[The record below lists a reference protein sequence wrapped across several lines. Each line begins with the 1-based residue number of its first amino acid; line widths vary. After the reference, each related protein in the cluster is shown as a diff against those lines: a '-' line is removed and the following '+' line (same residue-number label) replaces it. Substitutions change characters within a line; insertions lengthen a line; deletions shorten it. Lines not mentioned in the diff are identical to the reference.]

1 MEENWLS
8 LKKQAIQMRFNWEI
22 GRCYEAGEYLGE
34 VFKTLI
40 GEHEWIDHMS
50 HPEDGMDFERYP
62 LADFY
67 SAFFEELHGQNFK
80 DEIQECL
87 IPDELHM
94 RAHDLA
100 INAML
105 PLDQFNY
112 DKYFAVIQ
120 TLGEYNWAR
129 CHENQELSAMLKNDA
144 DQWNGFWEQ
153 EDVDEISDKNLEK
166 NAKEIEE
173 AIENLQYG
181 WHMGEPLD
189 AGISYAKFRKLLT
202 QPKEKENAE

>member
-1 MEENWLS
+1 ME
-8 LKKQAIQMRFNWEI
+8 
-22 GRCYEAGEYLGE
+22 
-34 VFKTLI
+34 
-40 GEHEWIDHMS
+40 
-50 HPEDGMDFERYP
+50 FERYP

-67 SAFFEELHGQNFK
+67 AAFFEELHEQKFY

-100 INAML
+100 FNAML

-120 TLGEYNWAR
+120 TLGEYNWTK
-129 CHENQELSAMLKNDA
+129 CHENQELSAMLKKDA
-144 DQWNGFWEQ
+144 DEWNGFWDQ
-153 EDVDEISDKNLEK
+153 EDADEISDKNLEK
-166 NAKEIEE
+166 NENEINE
-173 AIENLQYG
+173 AIENLQQG
-181 WHMGEPLD
+181 WHFADPYH

-202 QPKEKENAE
+202 APKENVE